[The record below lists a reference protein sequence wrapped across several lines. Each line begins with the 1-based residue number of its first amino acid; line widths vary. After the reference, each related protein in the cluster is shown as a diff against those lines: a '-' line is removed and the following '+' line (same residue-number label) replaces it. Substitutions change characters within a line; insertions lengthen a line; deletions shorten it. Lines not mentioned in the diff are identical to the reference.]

1 MDKLLGNRLKE
12 FREEFGYSI
21 NELANLL
28 NISSDLIIK
37 IEEGEVDLTYDQL
50 HELANIYHVSI
61 SDLIDTNK
69 KIDDILSKRNDDVI
83 IEEEVKFKAPRDKKV
98 HFGKES
104 FYKFYNKKKKQRL
117 ISSLVLSISLL
128 LTFIIYLVLGL
139 ILNKN
144 NLGFFV
150 FWPIFFIGFL
160 PSSIYDCY
168 IYKDI
173 RRFNIVFL
181 VISIYLI
188 IGLYGT
194 YTNTFNGWSPSWV
207 IFLIIPIFYII
218 TNLIDKLIKLSKIK

>member
-98 HFGKES
+98 HFGKEN

-128 LTFIIYLVLGL
+128 LTFIIY
-139 ILNKN
+139 
-144 NLGFFV
+144 
-150 FWPIFFIGFL
+150 
-160 PSSIYDCY
+160 
-168 IYKDI
+168 
-173 RRFNIVFL
+173 
-181 VISIYLI
+181 
-188 IGLYGT
+188 
-194 YTNTFNGWSPSWV
+194 
-207 IFLIIPIFYII
+207 
-218 TNLIDKLIKLSKIK
+218 